1 MQIIVKLFQNGP
13 FEAVHCTPPTLPGLI
28 NTTKWK
34 RDQQEISLNPELWS
48 ENIKTASSLWQ
59 HFKTIENQN
68 DFSRKLQQRIS
79 NSTFHTSNKIY
90 YLESGSLLARKILVC
105 IFIAS
110 NSAYIK
116 GYNHQGY
123 SRSLNT
129 ESSIYGFVFDLHIAS
144 GLIGVKSKQKAT
156 IAGLLPLYWI
166 NLPVWISWRV
176 TRKRRHR
183 PPDSVANI
191 F

>member
-13 FEAVHCTPPTLPGLI
+13 FEAGRCTPPTSPSLI

-90 YLESGSLLARKILVC
+90 YLESGSFLRGKYLCAFLSQVTPHTSKVTITKDTRARLTQRVR
-105 IFIAS
+105 FM
-110 NSAYIK
+110 
-116 GYNHQGY
+116 
-123 SRSLNT
+123 
-129 ESSIYGFVFDLHIAS
+129 
-144 GLIGVKSKQKAT
+144 GLFLTCTLQA
-156 IAGLLPLYWI
+156 A
-166 NLPVWISWRV
+166 
-176 TRKRRHR
+176 
-183 PPDSVANI
+183 
-191 F
+191 